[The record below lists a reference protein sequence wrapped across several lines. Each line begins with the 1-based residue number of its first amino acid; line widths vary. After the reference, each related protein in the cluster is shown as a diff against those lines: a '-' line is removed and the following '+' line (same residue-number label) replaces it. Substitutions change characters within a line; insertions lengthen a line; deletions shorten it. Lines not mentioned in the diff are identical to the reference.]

1 MNKEK
6 RQHERFNI
14 GLEVAFSSDS
24 FVCSNTILN
33 ISTGGLCM
41 ECGKAIS
48 PNQDLTVLIPTRPPV
63 RVKAKVAWTKRIG
76 LSYLIGIKFEKLTS
90 DQKRAL
96 NELIR
101 SFFWERQAWA
111 N

>member
-1 MNKEK
+1 
-6 RQHERFNI
+6 
-14 GLEVAFSSDS
+14 
-24 FVCSNTILN
+24 
-33 ISTGGLCM
+33 M

-48 PNQDLTVLIPTRPPV
+48 PNEDLTVLIPTRPPV
-63 RVKAKVAWTKRIG
+63 KVKAKVAWSKKTG
-76 LSYLIGIKFEKLTS
+76 LSYLIGIKFEKLTD